1 MNLWGFEKGRKA
13 QRKLYRIM
21 RLDHL
26 LSLFRANENVLVP
39 PAKWDDPFENFVL
52 KSPAIMPT
60 GEVVEWAFRE
70 DFFGQCW
77 TFHTASDAMWRIYS
91 PGGNGTPPEA
101 RGIRIR
107 TTAETL
113 LRALVVAAGPSAQ
126 HQAFLGK
133 VRYLPQDKMRD
144 FGNEAIRLPLNAA
157 DFAKTLLVKRLAF
170 RHEREARLLFLVD
183 RQRDRLTEGRF
194 HYPVN
199 PHEMVEQIMV
209 DPRLTRDEAEALKA
223 RIGAETHFKGPILHS
238 GLYVLPQ
245 GFRFQI
251 AAE

>member
-21 RLDHL
+21 RFDHL
-26 LSLFRANENVLVP
+26 LSLFRDKENVLVP

-60 GEVVEWAFRE
+60 GEVVEWGFRE
-70 DFFGQCW
+70 DFYGQCW
-77 TFHTASDAMWRIYS
+77 TFHKASDAMWRIYS
-91 PGGNGTPPEA
+91 PGGDGTPPEG
-101 RGIRIR
+101 RGVRIR

-113 LRALVVAAGPSAQ
+113 LRSLAVAAGPHAPQ
-126 HQAFLGK
+126 QAFLGR
-133 VRYLPQDKMRD
+133 VRYLTQDKMKD
-144 FGNEAIRLPLNAA
+144 FGNRAIRLPLNAA
-157 DFAKTLLVKRLAF
+157 DFARTLLVKRLAF
-170 RHEREARLLFLVD
+170 RHEREARLLFLAD
-183 RQRDRLTEGRF
+183 RHRDRLTEGRF

-199 PHEMVEQIMV
+199 PHELVHQIML

-223 RIGAETHFKGPILHS
+223 KIRAETQFEGPILHS
-238 GLYVLPQ
+238 GLYVLPE

-251 AAE
+251 APE